1 MQSVRRAWAMAW
13 MESLPSTFSPRAL
26 AMIDRASPFVR
37 LAVWGEMGT
46 VFPLLHRRPQ
56 SRLEAPWRLSAAWRA
71 VVEMMLGVDC
81 VVVEPLVFA
90 LPDGREVEITDEWA
104 DVWCFLLRG
113 PFVDDV
119 RSEADTIG
127 SDDDGLF
134 GVG

>member
-1 MQSVRRAWAMAW
+1 MASAWVEAMPGA
-13 MESLPSTFSPRAL
+13 FSPRTL
-26 AMIDRASPFVR
+26 VMIDRAAPFVR

-56 SRLEAPWRLSAAWRA
+56 GRVEPPWRLSAAWQA
-71 VVEMMLGVDC
+71 IVEMMLGVEC
-81 VVVEPLVFA
+81 VVVDPLVYL

-113 PFVDDV
+113 PFVDDM

-127 SDDDGLF
+127 SDENEM
-134 GVG
+134 